1 MYLYFVL
8 NFSYK
13 PHLSCNWNEFLG
25 HIRRTPGEE
34 LLQKKLKKK
43 KKKKGK
49 LPKPYESGVLPEP
62 NPDRW
67 LPKHERPGYR
77 KKKDRRNKDA
87 GIGKGTQ
94 GAASGASDM

>member
-1 MYLYFVL
+1 MQLIVL
-8 NFSYK
+8 LASSFLFIK
-13 PHLSCNWNEFLG
+13 PISFLFCF
-25 HIRRTPGEE
+25 RTPGDE

-43 KKKKGK
+43 KKKRKGK
-49 LPKPYESGVLPEP
+49 LPKPYESGVLPDP

-77 KKKDRRNKDA
+77 KKRVDRRFRDA

-94 GAASGASDM
+94 GAATGASDM